1 MVLVTRGRNRGRD
14 GAGARG
20 VLIRRRRVHDGNCR
34 KDCLAEEDAEASEGG
49 KRVESSEF
57 KEAIA
62 EDAETETAMGTK
74 RNERVSSVLLVKKKC
89 RDEVCL
95 DTKISVWGE
104 TTEKTKK
111 RKKSEENKTKEQ
123 TDSKSNRLLYFAL

>member
-1 MVLVTRGRNRGRD
+1 M
-14 GAGARG
+14 
-20 VLIRRRRVHDGNCR
+20 NCSE
-34 KDCLAEEDAEASEGG
+34 DCLAEEDAETSEGA
-49 KRVESSEF
+49 KRVERSEF

-111 RKKSEENKTKEQ
+111 RKISEENKTKEQ